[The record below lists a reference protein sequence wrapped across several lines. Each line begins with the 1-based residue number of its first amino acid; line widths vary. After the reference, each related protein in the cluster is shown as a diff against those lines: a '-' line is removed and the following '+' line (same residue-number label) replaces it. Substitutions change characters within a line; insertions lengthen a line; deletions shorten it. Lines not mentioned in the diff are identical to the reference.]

1 MRFARVRIRRGVLAR
16 TFACRGGVPVKM
28 SSVFRIP
35 IAVLVLALSLG
46 GCGPFLDGPDGIN
59 RFLAPGAKSQV
70 NAALSAMARGDYGE
84 AEWAIRAALSADKT
98 TLAGVERDP
107 LLLLAAAT
115 LYQTTNRPQ
124 QAITYYRELLQ
135 RNPRGYVAGSM
146 WGSLQPRPIVDVARE
161 NLRLLE
167 GKGIVVPPAPN
178 KMPPQPGPSA
188 ATPASGETQ
197 ADLDAAA
204 RRFALMT
211 RLLELG
217 LVTETEWGARRN
229 ANIGFLT
236 PLTAPRPPS
245 VGLEKAP
252 PEEAQIVSRLR
263 ALRVSVEGR
272 AITASQHEIERKT
285 ILDGIL
291 PSDPRV
297 RGDSP
302 KRPSNAAEV
311 EAAVARLDGWK
322 ERGLVSGEEYML
334 ERRAIEKYGQD
345 SGPTV
350 PTPSAQGPASA
361 DTSAEAP
368 PFPPASVANP
378 AATLQSGRG
387 PLQVVPSP
395 SDPLQPDV
403 AGAESP
409 GAGGVVAVLLSSYD
423 SEPQAR
429 QGWEELRRKYPDVSG
444 LQPKITRVTT
454 PDKKVL
460 FRLNAGPLPDRQKAE
475 ELCSRLQG
483 QSCEPVFLGG

>member
-1 MRFARVRIRRGVLAR
+1 MLCKSPDSQECAFPDL
-16 TFACRGGVPVKM
+16 CLQGGVSVKM

-35 IAVLVLALSLG
+35 VAVLVLALSLG
-46 GCGPFLDGPDGIN
+46 GCGPFLDGPDGVN

-70 NAALSAMARGDYGE
+70 NAALAAMARGDYGE
-84 AEWAIRAALSADKT
+84 AEWAIQAALSADKT
-98 TLAGVERDP
+98 TMAGVERDP

-135 RNPRGYVAGSM
+135 RNPRGYVAGSL

-167 GKGIVVPPAPN
+167 SKGIAAPSVP
-178 KMPPQPGPSA
+178 KMPSQPGPPA

-197 ADLDAAA
+197 TDLEAAA
-204 RRFALMT
+204 RRFSLMT

-217 LVTETEWGARRN
+217 LLTETEWGARRN

-252 PEEAQIVSRLR
+252 PDEAQIVSRLR
-263 ALRVSVEGR
+263 ALRDSVEGR

-285 ILDGIL
+285 ILDGVL

-297 RGDSP
+297 RRDSP

-322 ERGLVSGEEYML
+322 ERGLVNGEEYML
-334 ERRAIEKYGQD
+334 ERQAIERYGQNGGQ
-345 SGPTV
+345 SLPT
-350 PTPSAQGPASA
+350 ASVQAPA
-361 DTSAEAP
+361 DTSAEAA

-395 SDPLQPDV
+395 SDPLQPDI

-429 QGWEELRRKYPDVSG
+429 QGWEDLRRKYPDVSG
-444 LQPKITRVTT
+444 LQPKITRVVT